1 MKALGN
7 ISHITNSG
15 NLVVRSS
22 ATPPAGG
29 LVSTKDKK
37 KIGKIKTVFGPT
49 KKPFIAVSV
58 FNSVGLETFADNIG
72 EELFVSNQSPKKTKR
87 RNKGKFGNSSNGS
100 KFNKCNNN
108 SNNKHN
114 NGPNTKSNNKNNSNG
129 NRRGQRRKKT

>member
-29 LVSTKDKK
+29 LVLTKDKK

-58 FNSVGLETFADNIG
+58 FNSVGLETFADNVG
-72 EELFVSNQSPKKTKR
+72 EELFVSNQGPKKSNR
-87 RNKGKFGNSSNGS
+87 RNKGKFGNSSNRS
-100 KFNKCNNN
+100 KFN
-108 SNNKHN
+108 
-114 NGPNTKSNNKNNSNG
+114 KSNNKNNSNG
-129 NRRGQRRKKT
+129 NRRGQRRKKN